1 METIVSDTKE
11 LRSFLKRMIVETL
24 KLEDITAEDID
35 GDTPLF
41 REGLGLD
48 SIDALELVV
57 AVEKHF
63 DVIIEDENVGKEAF
77 ASVNVLA
84 GFIQTE
90 YKGFSKNG
98 MRFAG

>member
-1 METIVSDTKE
+1 
-11 LRSFLKRMIVETL
+11 MIVETL
-24 KLEDITAEDID
+24 KLEDVTAEKID
-35 GDTPLF
+35 GDAPLF

-63 DVIIEDENVGKEAF
+63 NVIIEDENVGKEAF

-84 GFIQTE
+84 GFIQ
-90 YKGFSKNG
+90 KMFRGVSKRR
-98 MRFAG
+98 MRLSG